1 MLLNLKLTALSF
13 LNIVT
18 QTLVNYALGRVMSS
32 RQSLNSWKK
41 LEILAEEKQ
50 SQHMNDL
57 FANDSQRF
65 DKFSIELP
73 KLLLDYSKNLIDSD
87 VMTALFALA
96 DECEVTQWRKKMFAG
111 DKINKTEDRAV
122 LHTALRR
129 SDTTPLWVDGENISE
144 SVASQLT
151 KMEDFVNRV
160 RQGHWLGYS
169 GKRITDIVNIGVGGS
184 NLGPQMVTEALKHYS
199 DNSVNVHYV
208 SNVDGAQIVEIL
220 RPLDPE
226 KVLFI
231 VSSKTFT
238 TTETMTNAKT
248 AINWLTASSFD
259 DKSVAKHFVAVTANK
274 ENAMSFGIEA
284 DNIFDMWDWVGGRF
298 SLWSAI
304 GLAIALD
311 LGFDKFKDLLAGANE
326 MDQHFADAPIE
337 QNMPAIMALL
347 SVWNTTF
354 LGAKSQAILPYDQ
367 TLHMLAAYLQQAEME
382 SNGKSVSWDGDEIN
396 YATVPS
402 IWGELGINGQHAFY
416 QYLHQSNNVVPAD
429 FIGSVESVTPVK
441 GHHETL
447 MSNFFAQT
455 QALMTGVN
463 EDQVRTD
470 LKAKGRTAEY
480 IDKVAPHKVH
490 KGNRPTNTLLLKRID
505 PKTLGSLI
513 ALYENKIFVQGIIL
527 QICSF
532 DQWGVELG
540 KGLAASIQEELESEN
555 VSSSHDCSTARLI
568 AYYKKATM
576 KS

>member
-1 MLLNLKLTALSF
+1 MTER
-13 LNIVT
+13 
-18 QTLVNYALGRVMSS
+18 QTLP
-32 RQSLNSWKK
+32 SWKK
-41 LEILAEEKQ
+41 LISLAEQKK
-50 SQHMNDL
+50 SQHMNTL
-57 FANDSQRF
+57 FAQDSDRF
-65 DKFSIELP
+65 TKFSVELP
-73 KLLLDYSKNLIDSD
+73 KMLLDYSKNLIDD
-87 VMTALFALA
+87 ETMATLFELA
-96 DECEVTQWRKKMFAG
+96 KETHVVDWREKMFAG
-111 DKINKTEDRAV
+111 EKINKTENRAV
-122 LHTALRR
+122 LHTALRGSN
-129 SDTTPLWVDGENISE
+129 SDDLTIDGENVSE
-144 SVASQLT
+144 HVQAQWQ
-151 KMEDFVNRV
+151 KMETFVNKV

-238 TTETMTNAKT
+238 TTETMMNAGT
-248 AINWLTASSFD
+248 AMKWLTASSFD
-259 DKSVAKHFVAVTANK
+259 ENAVGKHFVAVTANK

-284 DNIFDMWDWVGGRF
+284 ENIFDMWDWVGGRF

-304 GLAIALD
+304 GLPIALD
-311 LGFDKFKDLLAGANE
+311 LGFEQFKALLEGAHE
-326 MDQHFADAPIE
+326 MDEHFVNTPLE
-337 QNMPAIMALL
+337 QNMPVIMALL

-354 LGAKSQAILPYDQ
+354 LGSQSQAILPYDQ
-367 TLHMLAAYLQQAEME
+367 TLHMLTAYLQQAEME
-382 SNGKSVSWDGDEIN
+382 SNGKSVNWFGEKVD

-429 FIGSVESVTPVK
+429 FIGSVASVTPVK

-463 EDQVRTD
+463 EEQVRAD
-470 LKAKGRTAEY
+470 LKAKGRTDAY
-480 IDKVAPHKVH
+480 IDMVAPHKVH
-490 KGNRPTNTLLLKRID
+490 QGNRPTNTILLKRID
-505 PKTLGSLI
+505 PATLGSLI
-513 ALYENKIFVQGIIL
+513 ALYEHKIFVQGIVL

-540 KGLAASIQEELESEN
+540 KGLAAKIQQELASN
-555 VSSSHDCSTARLI
+555 QISADHDCSTMSLLK
-568 AYYKKATM
+568 YYQRAK
-576 KS
+576 

>member
-1 MLLNLKLTALSF
+1 MPPR
-13 LNIVT
+13 
-18 QTLVNYALGRVMSS
+18 QTLA
-32 RQSLNSWKK
+32 SWKK
-41 LEILAEEKQ
+41 LVQLAQIKK
-50 SQHMNDL
+50 SQHMNTL
-57 FANDSQRF
+57 FAQDSARF
-65 DKFSIELP
+65 EKFSIETDNM
-73 KLLLDYSKNLIDSD
+73 LLDYSKNIIDSETMRCLLD
-87 VMTALFALA
+87 LA
-96 DECEVTQWRKKMFAG
+96 EEVQVSDWRSKMFRG

-129 SDTTPLWVDGENISE
+129 KNNEPLIVDGENITE
-144 SVASQLT
+144 HVNQQLI
-151 KMEDFVNRV
+151 KMEAFVNKV

-208 SNVDGAQIVEIL
+208 SNVDGTQIVQIL

-238 TTETMTNAKT
+238 TTETMTNART
-248 AINWLTASSFD
+248 AINWLTSSSFD
-259 DKSVAKHFVAVTANK
+259 EKSVSKHFVAVTANK
-274 ENAMSFGIEA
+274 ENAMNFGIEEQ
-284 DNIFDMWDWVGGRF
+284 NIFNMWDWVGGRF

-311 LGFDKFKDLLAGANE
+311 LGFDKFQELLDGANV
-326 MDQHFADAPIE
+326 MDKHFIDTPLKD
-337 QNMPAIMALL
+337 NMPVIMALL

-354 LGAKSQAILPYDQ
+354 LGARSQAILPYDQ
-367 TLHMLAAYLQQAEME
+367 TLHMLSAYLQQAEME
-382 SNGKSVSWDGDEIN
+382 SNGKSVSWDGDEVE

-447 MSNFFAQT
+447 MANFFAQT
-455 QALMTGVN
+455 QALMVGVN
-463 EDQVRTD
+463 EQQVRAD
-470 LKAKGRTAEY
+470 LKAKGRTEDY

-490 KGNRPTNTLLLKRID
+490 KGNRPTNTILLKRID

-513 ALYENKIFVQGIIL
+513 AAYEHKIFVQGIVL

-540 KGLAASIQEELESEN
+540 KGLAAEIQIELESGQISTN
-555 VSSSHDCSTARLI
+555 HDCSTASLLK
-568 AYYKKATM
+568 YYQSAK
-576 KS
+576 

>member
-1 MLLNLKLTALSF
+1 
-13 LNIVT
+13 
-18 QTLVNYALGRVMSS
+18 MSS
-32 RQSLNSWKK
+32 RQSLASWKK
-41 LEILAEEKQ
+41 LSQLAIDKK

-57 FANDSQRF
+57 FAEDDKRF

-73 KLLLDYSKNLIDSD
+73 KMLLDYSKNLIDSET
-87 VMTALFALA
+87 MQTLFELA
-96 DECEVTQWRKKMFAG
+96 EECRVADWRRKMFAG

-129 SDTTPLWVDGENISE
+129 RSQEPLIVDGENVTV
-144 SVASQLT
+144 SVQDQLN
-151 KMEDFVNRV
+151 KMEDFVKRV
-160 RQGHWLGYS
+160 REGHWLGYS

-238 TTETMTNAKT
+238 TTETMTNART
-248 AINWLTASSFD
+248 AIKWLTASSFD
-259 DKSVAKHFVAVTANK
+259 ETAVGKHFVAVTANK
-274 ENAMSFGIEA
+274 ANAMSFGIKEE
-284 DNIFDMWDWVGGRF
+284 NVFGMWDWVGGRF

-311 LGFDKFKDLLAGANE
+311 LGFDKFTELLNGANE
-326 MDQHFADAPIE
+326 MDEHFANTPLE
-337 QNMPAIMALL
+337 QNMPVIMALL

-354 LGAKSQAILPYDQ
+354 LGSKSQAILPYDQ

-382 SNGKSVSWDGDEIN
+382 SNGKSVSWHGDEIN

-429 FIGSVESVTPVK
+429 FIGSVASVTPVK

-447 MSNFFAQT
+447 MANFFAQT
-455 QALMTGVN
+455 QALMTGVD
-463 EDQVRTD
+463 EEQVRAD
-470 LKAKGRTAEY
+470 LKAKGRTADY

-490 KGNRPTNTLLLKRID
+490 KGNRPTNTILLKRID
-505 PKTLGSLI
+505 PNTLGNLI
-513 ALYENKIFVQGIIL
+513 ALYENKIFVQGIVL
-527 QICSF
+527 QVCSF

-540 KGLAASIQEELESEN
+540 KGLAESIQQELESGE
-555 VSSSHDCSTARLI
+555 VSAFHDCSTENLI
-568 AYYKKATM
+568 RFYQQTKN
-576 KS
+576 

>member
-1 MLLNLKLTALSF
+1 MSDR
-13 LNIVT
+13 
-18 QTLVNYALGRVMSS
+18 QTLA
-32 RQSLNSWKK
+32 SWKK
-41 LEILAEEKQ
+41 LQQLALDKK
-50 SQHMNDL
+50 SQHMNTL
-57 FANDSQRF
+57 FANDSERF
-65 DKFSIELP
+65 EKFSIELP
-73 KLLLDYSKNLIDSD
+73 NLLLDYSKNLIDCETLDSLLD
-87 VMTALFALA
+87 LA
-96 DECEVTQWRKKMFAG
+96 EETEVCQWRTKMFTGA
-111 DKINKTEDRAV
+111 KINKTEERAV

-129 SDTTPLWVDGENISE
+129 QSDEPLILDDENITE
-144 SVASQLT
+144 HVQSQLE
-151 KMEDFVNRV
+151 KMEDFVNKV

-199 DNSVNVHYV
+199 DGGVNVHYV
-208 SNVDGAQIVEIL
+208 SNVDGAQIVEVL
-220 RPLDPE
+220 RPLDPQ

-248 AINWLTASSFD
+248 AMKWLTSSSFD
-259 DKSVAKHFVAVTANK
+259 EKSVAKHFVAVTANK
-274 ENAMSFGIEA
+274 ENAMSLGIEEQ
-284 DNIFDMWDWVGGRF
+284 NVFDMWDWVGGRF

-311 LGFDKFKDLLAGANE
+311 LGFDKFKELLEGANE
-326 MDQHFADAPIE
+326 MDQHFINAPLKN
-337 QNMPAIMALL
+337 NMPAIMALI

-354 LGAKSQAILPYDQ
+354 LGARSQAILPYDQ
-367 TLHMLAAYLQQAEME
+367 TLHMLSAYLQQAEME
-382 SNGKSVSWDGDEIN
+382 SNGKSVTWDGDEVN

-447 MSNFFAQT
+447 MANFFAQT
-455 QALMTGVN
+455 QALMVGVN
-463 EDQVRTD
+463 EKQVRAD
-470 LKAKGRTAEY
+470 LKAKGRTPDY

-490 KGNRPTNTLLLKRID
+490 KGNRPTNTILLKRID

-513 ALYENKIFVQGIIL
+513 AAYEHKIFVQGIIL

-540 KGLAASIQEELESEN
+540 KGLAAEIQEELESN
-555 VSSSHDCSTARLI
+555 NISQKHDCSTASL
-568 AYYKKATM
+568 M
-576 KS
+576 KFYQEAK

>member
-1 MLLNLKLTALSF
+1 MFTRIDSVVIFEYGNPLRQQ
-13 LNIVT
+13 I
-18 QTLVNYALGRVMSS
+18 YAPGRDMSS

-41 LEILAEEKQ
+41 LSQLAIEMK
-50 SQHMNDL
+50 SKHMNNL
-57 FANDSQRF
+57 FAEDSGRF
-65 DKFSIELP
+65 DKFSVELP
-73 KLLLDYSKNLIDSD
+73 KLLLDYSKNLIDGETFNTLID
-87 VMTALFALA
+87 LA
-96 DECEVTQWRKKMFAG
+96 NECEVAQWREKMFAG
-111 DKINKTEDRAV
+111 EKINKTEDRAV

-129 SDTTPLWVDGENISE
+129 QTDEPLIVDGENVTD
-144 SVASQLT
+144 SVNTQLA
-151 KMEDFVNRV
+151 KMEAFVNKV

-199 DNSVNVHYV
+199 DHSVNVHYV

-238 TTETMTNAKT
+238 TTETMTNART

-259 DKSVAKHFVAVTANK
+259 DSAVGKHFVAVTANK
-274 ENAMSFGIEA
+274 ENAMSFGIQAE
-284 DNIFDMWDWVGGRF
+284 NIFDMWDWVGGRF

-311 LGFDKFKDLLAGANE
+311 LGFEKFKELLAGADE
-326 MDQHFADAPIE
+326 MDQHFVNAPFE
-337 QNMPAIMALL
+337 ENMPLIMALL

-354 LGAKSQAILPYDQ
+354 LDAKSQAILPYDQ

-382 SNGKSVSWDGDEIN
+382 SNGKSVTWDGDEVD

-447 MSNFFAQT
+447 MANFFAQT

-463 EDQVRTD
+463 EEQVRAD
-470 LKAKGRTAEY
+470 LKAKGRTQEY

-490 KGNRPTNTLLLKRID
+490 KGNRPTNTILLKRID
-505 PKTLGSLI
+505 PKTLGNLI
-513 ALYENKIFVQGIIL
+513 ALYEHKIFVQGIIL

-540 KGLAASIQEELESEN
+540 KGLAANIQKELEGDDISPT
-555 VSSSHDCSTARLI
+555 HDCSTENLI
-568 AYYKKATM
+568 KYYKAAVK
-576 KS
+576 K

>member
-1 MLLNLKLTALSF
+1 MSAR
-13 LNIVT
+13 
-18 QTLVNYALGRVMSS
+18 QTLV
-32 RQSLNSWKK
+32 SWKK
-41 LEILAEEKQ
+41 LQQLAQDKK
-50 SQHMNDL
+50 SQHMNTL
-57 FANDSQRF
+57 FAQDRDRF
-65 DKFSIELP
+65 NKFSIELP
-73 KLLLDYSKNLIDSD
+73 CMLLDYSKNLIDSE
-87 VMTALFALA
+87 TIESLLALA
-96 DECEVTQWRKKMFAG
+96 EETEVCQWREKMFRG

-129 SDTTPLWVDGENISE
+129 QGDEPLIVDGENITE
-144 SVASQLT
+144 HVQNQLAE
-151 KMEDFVNRV
+151 MEVFVNKV
-160 RQGHWLGYS
+160 REGHWKGYS

-238 TTETMTNAKT
+238 TTETMTNART
-248 AINWLTASSFD
+248 AIKWLTSSSFD
-259 DKSVAKHFVAVTANK
+259 EKSVAKHFVAVTANK
-274 ENAMSFGIEA
+274 ENAMSFGIEEQ
-284 DNIFDMWDWVGGRF
+284 NIFDMWDWVGGRF

-311 LGFDKFKDLLAGANE
+311 LGFDTFKDLLTGANE
-326 MDQHFADAPIE
+326 MDQHFVNAPLKD
-337 QNMPAIMALL
+337 NVPTIMALI

-354 LGAKSQAILPYDQ
+354 LGSQSQAILPYDQ
-367 TLHMLAAYLQQAEME
+367 TLHMLTAYLQQAEME
-382 SNGKSVSWDGDEIN
+382 SNGKSVTWNGDEVD

-447 MSNFFAQT
+447 MANFFAQT
-455 QALMTGVN
+455 QALMAGVD
-463 EDQVRTD
+463 EQQVRAD
-470 LKAKGRTAEY
+470 LKAKGRTDDY

-490 KGNRPTNTLLLKRID
+490 KGNRPTNTILLKRID
-505 PKTLGSLI
+505 PRTLGSLI
-513 ALYENKIFVQGIIL
+513 AAYEHKIFVQGIVL

-540 KGLAASIQEELESEN
+540 KGLAADIQQELENCHISEH
-555 VSSSHDCSTARLI
+555 HDCSTESLMK
-568 AYYKKATM
+568 YYQSAK
-576 KS
+576 

>member
-1 MLLNLKLTALSF
+1 
-13 LNIVT
+13 
-18 QTLVNYALGRVMSS
+18 MSS
-32 RQSLNSWKK
+32 RQTLNSWKK
-41 LEILAEEKQ
+41 LTKLAHEKK

-57 FANDSQRF
+57 FSQDGQRF
-65 DKFSIELP
+65 EKFSIELP
-73 KLLLDYSKNLIDSD
+73 KLLLDYSKNLIDSET
-87 VMTALFALA
+87 MSTLFELA
-96 DECEVTQWRKKMFAG
+96 NETQVVEWREKMFSG
-111 DKINKTEDRAV
+111 EKINKTEDRAV

-129 SDTTPLWVDGENISE
+129 KSNDPLIIDGENITE
-144 SVASQLT
+144 SVKAQLE
-151 KMEDFVNRV
+151 KMEGFVNRV
-160 RQGHWLGYS
+160 REGKWLGYS

-208 SNVDGAQIVEIL
+208 SNVDGAQIVQTL

-248 AINWLTASSFD
+248 AIKWLTSASFD
-259 DKSVAKHFVAVTANK
+259 ESAVAKHFVAVTANK
-274 ENAMSFGIEA
+274 ENAMSFGIEE
-284 DNIFDMWDWVGGRF
+284 DNIFGMWDWVGGRF

-311 LGFDKFKDLLAGANE
+311 LGFDKFIELLNGANE
-326 MDQHFADAPIE
+326 MDEHFKNAPMQE
-337 QNMPAIMALL
+337 NMPVIMALL

-354 LGAKSQAILPYDQ
+354 LGARSQAILPYDQ

-382 SNGKSVSWDGDEIN
+382 SNGKSVSWDGDEVD

-429 FIGSVESVTPVK
+429 FIGSVASVTPVK

-463 EDQVRTD
+463 EEQVRAD
-470 LKAKGRTAEY
+470 LKAKGRTPDY

-490 KGNRPTNTLLLKRID
+490 KGNRPTNTILLKRID
-505 PKTLGSLI
+505 PTTLGNLI
-513 ALYENKIFVQGIIL
+513 ALYENKIFVQGIVL

-540 KGLAASIQEELESEN
+540 KGLAENIQKELESGN
-555 VSSSHDCSTARLI
+555 ISASHDCSTLNLMN
-568 AYYKKATM
+568 YYNAAK
-576 KS
+576 